1 MSPEKL
7 IGYVRD
13 AGCVVLGLGGIAF
26 QIYTGN
32 MNAIGMGTCMVLLGY
47 TGGINARQVVRQLQ
61 QQATSPR
68 GGRGSSSSA
77 RRSESRSPSASSS
90 EAET

>member
-1 MSPEKL
+1 VSPEKL

-13 AGCVVLGLGGIAF
+13 AGCVLLGLGGIAF

-32 MNAIGMGTCMVLLGY
+32 MSAVGMGTCMVLLGY

-68 GGRGSSSSA
+68 GGRGPSSRSS
-77 RRSESRSPSASSS
+77 RSGSPSPSAPSS
-90 EAET
+90 EAEP

>member
-1 MSPEKL
+1 VSPEKL

-13 AGCVVLGLGGIAF
+13 AGCVLLGLGGIAF

-32 MNAIGMGTCMVLLGY
+32 MSAVGMGTCMVLLGY

-61 QQATSPR
+61 QATSLP
-68 GGRGSSSSA
+68 GGRGPSSRSS
-77 RRSESRSPSASSS
+77 RSGSPSPSAPSS
-90 EAET
+90 EAEP